1 MMDVAT
7 ISRNGQ
13 ITLPA
18 DVRTRLSLGPGDKVV
33 FVENEQGDMVLV
45 RPNVTALLRAQ
56 RAFAGA
62 AAQAGL
68 GTEADVDALVANVR
82 HTRGSSK

>member
-18 DVRTRLSLGPGDKVV
+18 DVRTRLSVGPGDKIV
-33 FVENEQGDMVLV
+33 FIENEQGDTVLV

-62 AAQAGL
+62 AVQAGL
-68 GTEADVDALVANVR
+68 ETEDDLDALVADVR
-82 HTRGSSK
+82 AQRNHAQ

>member
-1 MMDVAT
+1 MDVAT

-18 DVRTRLSLGPGDKVV
+18 DVRARLSVGPGDKVV
-33 FVENEQGDMVLV
+33 FVENEQGDTVLV

-62 AAQAGL
+62 SAQAGL
-68 GTEADVDALVANVR
+68 ETEADVDALVADVR
-82 HTRGSSK
+82 SQRSQAR

>member
-1 MMDVAT
+1 MIDVAT

-18 DVRTRLSLGPGDKVV
+18 DVRTRLSVGPGDKVV
-33 FVENEQGDMVLV
+33 FVENEQGDTVLV
-45 RPNVTALLRAQ
+45 RPNVTVLLRAQ

-68 GTEADVDALVANVR
+68 ETEDDLDALVADVR
-82 HTRGSSK
+82 AQRGRAK

>member
-18 DVRTRLSLGPGDKVV
+18 DVRSRLNVGPGDKVV
-33 FVENEQGDMVLV
+33 FIENEQGDTVLV

-62 AAQAGL
+62 AAQASL
-68 GTEADVDALVANVR
+68 ETEDDVDALVADVR
-82 HTRGSSK
+82 TQRRQVA

>member
-1 MMDVAT
+1 MDVAT

-18 DVRTRLSLGPGDKVV
+18 DVRSRLGVGPGDKVV
-33 FVENEQGDMVLV
+33 FVENEQGDTVLV

-68 GTEADVDALVANVR
+68 ETEDDLDALVADVR
-82 HTRGSSK
+82 TQRRQNR